1 MVDVSEKRETVRE
14 ALAEGVVR
22 MSPHTLALIQ
32 QGGIAKG
39 DVLAVARVAG
49 IMAAKKTGEVIP
61 LCHPLPLDAVTIEF
75 RADAPS
81 GVLTILARA
90 RTRART
96 GVEMEAMTAVSVAA
110 LTIYDMCKAAEKGI
124 TLDGIRL
131 VEKHGGK
138 SGSWIRSEQSG

>member
-75 RADAPS
+75 RADAPC